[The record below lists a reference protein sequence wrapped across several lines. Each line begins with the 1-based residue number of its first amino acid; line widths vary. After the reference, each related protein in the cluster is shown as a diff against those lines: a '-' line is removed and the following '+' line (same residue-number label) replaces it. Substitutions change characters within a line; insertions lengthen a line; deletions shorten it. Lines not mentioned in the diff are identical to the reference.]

1 LQVQGGF
8 FVLGGMMDNLNARA
22 AENLRTLREKKPLI
36 HNITNYV
43 VMNFTA
49 NAILSMGALPVM
61 AHAENEVE
69 EMASIAGALVI
80 NIGTL
85 SDPWIRAM
93 FLAGKAANSR
103 NVPIILDPV
112 GSGATRLRTETA
124 RSLVNELD
132 IAVVRG
138 NASEVL
144 SLAVR
149 SSKTKGVDSIHTVD
163 DAAEA
168 AEQLA
173 RELNTVIAITGK
185 VDLITNGKTIC
196 RVHNGHELM
205 GMVTGTGCVATTAIA
220 SFAAVNNNYLESA
233 SFALGYYG
241 LAGEKAAL
249 KYKSPGSYKVGLID
263 ALYELSPN
271 DLITGMKVEV

>member
-1 LQVQGGF
+1 
-8 FVLGGMMDNLNARA
+8 MHDLNAKA
-22 AENLRTLREKKPLI
+22 AENLRVLREKKPLI

-49 NAILSMGALPVM
+49 NAILAMGALPVM

-93 FLAGKAANSR
+93 FRAGKAANAR

-112 GSGATRLRTETA
+112 GSGATQLRTETA
-124 RSLVNELD
+124 RRLVNELD
-132 IAVVRG
+132 IAIVRG

-144 SLAVR
+144 SLADKN
-149 SSKTKGVDSIHTVD
+149 SKTKGVDSIHTVD

-168 AEQLA
+168 AGQLA
-173 RELNTVIAITGK
+173 IELNTIVAITGK
-185 VDLITNGKTIC
+185 VDLVTDGKLVY

-205 GMVTGTGCVATTAIA
+205 GMVTGTGCAATTMIA
-220 SFAAVNNNYLESA
+220 SFSAVNSNYLESA
-233 SFALGYYG
+233 AFALGYYG
-241 LAGEKAAL
+241 LAGEKSAA
-249 KYKSPGSYKVGLID
+249 KYKSPGSFKVGLVD
-263 ALYELSPN
+263 ALYELTPD
-271 DLITGMKVEV
+271 DLITGLKIEV